1 MHKIYSLPTELYD
14 AAVKSGLQISM
25 DAYIRE
31 IGFPSCKYVNSME
44 SDSAYW
50 EFNDYDIVWFVLRWM

>member
-1 MHKIYSLPTELYD
+1 MPKIYSLPPELYD
-14 AAVKSGLQISM
+14 AAVKSGLNNQM

-31 IGFPSCKYVNSME
+31 IGFPSCKYVQVR
-44 SDSAYW
+44 DSPNYW